1 MTIVVCKMVF
11 AFYFL
16 VNTFN
21 FLKQSND
28 GKLESLPKTRFGNQG
43 QDRKGS
49 YHVRHISELFCSLV
63 VLTLG

>member
-1 MTIVVCKMVF
+1 MAGIF
-11 AFYFL
+11 FI
-16 VNTFN
+16 
-21 FLKQSND
+21 FLKGCSKPNS
-28 GKLESLPKTRFGNQG
+28 KVFPKPDFGNQG